1 MSNIAPIMRRRF
13 AILAILVTAA
23 ALLVAGCGNYTEEN
37 VTPTPVTVAETAP
50 DRFAED
56 EAKAEGDGHGGA
68 AAEDK
73 ATTEETTTAEDT
85 TAEEP
90 ATTGEGAAEEP
101 AAEGEGAAAADPA
114 EGKSIFASSGCAACH
129 TLADAGAAG
138 VVGPNLDEVKPTV
151 EAATEIITNGKGAM
165 PAFKGQLSD
174 EQIANVAAYIAQAT
188 QG

>member
-37 VTPTPVTVAETAP
+37 VTPSPVTVAETAP

-56 EAKAEGDGHGGA
+56 EAAAEGDGHGGT

-73 ATTEETTTAEDT
+73 AATDTAAEGDAATDT
-85 TAEEP
+85 
-90 ATTGEGAAEEP
+90 AAEEP
-101 AAEGEGAAAADPA
+101 AAEDEGAAAAGDPA
-114 EGKSIFASSGCAACH
+114 EGKSVFTSSGCAACH

-138 VVGPNLDEVKPTV
+138 VVGPNLDETKPTV
-151 EAATEIITNGKGAM
+151 ERVTTIVTNGQGAM

-174 EQIANVAAYIAQAT
+174 EQIANVAAYIASAT

>member
-73 ATTEETTTAEDT
+73 ATTEETTTDSTSPKVA
-85 TAEEP
+85 P
-90 ATTGEGAAEEP
+90 AVMRE
-101 AAEGEGAAAADPA
+101 
-114 EGKSIFASSGCAACH
+114 
-129 TLADAGAAG
+129 
-138 VVGPNLDEVKPTV
+138 PTV
-151 EAATEIITNGKGAM
+151 GSAT
-165 PAFKGQLSD
+165 
-174 EQIANVAAYIAQAT
+174 
-188 QG
+188 